1 MYASLLETA
10 KVLLA
15 EGADATMKTHQGLTP
30 FHLAVR
36 KPNLHFIKVLYDFRP
51 TFDVKDNANNSA
63 IGIEFVLREK
73 EQDVMRMIIFHFHQ

>member
-1 MYASLLETA
+1 MYASLLKTA

-36 KPNLHFIKVLYDFRP
+36 KPNLPFIKVLYDFRP
-51 TFDVKDNANNSA
+51 TFDVKDNANNCA
-63 IGIEFVLREK
+63 IEFVLTEK
-73 EQDVMRMIIFHFHQ
+73 QADAMRMILFHFHQ